1 MKSIFGV
8 LLLLVV
14 LENKSANGGL
24 IKKERKTT
32 PQAPYISDSPI
43 VEVPM
48 LKVHYLCAKDQGCDR
63 APGNVVC
70 LGHRGEKY
78 LRVAQSL
85 CHFKAYLRCN
95 RMDAER
101 EREFIILLPF
111 HLFVKAHDI
120 LLHSIHVASQ

>member
-1 MKSIFGV
+1 MKSLFAV
-8 LLLLVV
+8 LLLLVI
-14 LENKSANGGL
+14 LENKNANGGL
-24 IKKERKTT
+24 IKRERKTT

-43 VEVPM
+43 VDVPM
-48 LKVHYLCAKDQGCDR
+48 LKIHHLCAKDQGCDR
-63 APGNVVC
+63 VPGNVVC

-101 EREFIILLPF
+101 EREFTLPV
-111 HLFVKAHDI
+111 LFSSTVLVKANNFT
-120 LLHSIHVASQ
+120 S